1 MPLEYDM
8 EQFPIGDGRFIII
21 TMQHFPDPYREFAC
35 SGCDHGGNNGCAF
48 CNFSI
53 TAYITPD
60 TTLINPEMVLTR
72 IGAKEMREHYAK
84 VRGRRDRIDYWQ
96 FMKEM
101 ERREA

>member
-1 MPLEYDM
+1 
-8 EQFPIGDGRFIII
+8 
-21 TMQHFPDPYREFAC
+21 
-35 SGCDHGGNNGCAF
+35 
-48 CNFSI
+48 
-53 TAYITPD
+53 
-60 TTLINPEMVLTR
+60 MVLTR